1 MYTTKQ
7 FDKDVEELRRLIKMC
22 DELIER
28 QDRHTETL
36 IQQFNGG
43 KQMNKFYIVE
53 GIEFDPKFKNEE
65 EIKDLKW
72 KQENG
77 LGVWTAEGKNED
89 ERISKLFDKVQDYM
103 GVYLTSL
110 SYCENRPHPLTSF
123 KQTI

>member
-1 MYTTKQ
+1 
-7 FDKDVEELRRLIKMC
+7 
-22 DELIER
+22 
-28 QDRHTETL
+28 
-36 IQQFNGG
+36 
-43 KQMNKFYIVE
+43 MNKFYIVE

-110 SYCENRPHPLTSF
+110 SYCENRPHSLTAF
-123 KQTI
+123 K